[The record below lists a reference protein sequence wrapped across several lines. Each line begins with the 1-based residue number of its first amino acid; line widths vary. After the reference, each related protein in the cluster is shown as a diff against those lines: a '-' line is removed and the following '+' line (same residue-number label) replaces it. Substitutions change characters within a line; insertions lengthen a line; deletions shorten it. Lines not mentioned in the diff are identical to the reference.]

1 MARILFMGSPE
12 YAIPTLNALVEHH
25 QVLAVITQPDKPVGR
40 KKILTPSP
48 VKVAALN
55 HGLKVIQP
63 EKIKM
68 IEEEL
73 RELSPD
79 FIVTA
84 AFGQFLPESILNIP
98 KYESLN
104 LHGSILPKYRGGAPI
119 QRAIMNLDKET
130 GVSLMRMVKKMDA
143 GPVFKIIKTPIE
155 SKTTG
160 ELMVE
165 LGELAAEL
173 ILESLPL
180 IEKGTL
186 KPVPQD
192 ELEVTFAPIINRNDE
207 MLNFKDPAV
216 VLEAKIR
223 ALSPSPLPY
232 VNTNH
237 GPIKILTAK
246 VSNQQGNPGEI
257 IEVTAS
263 GICVATGEGSILLF
277 EGIPAGKKPMK
288 LSDFYQGHKD
298 LRFDVSEDPESL
310 SYP

>member
-1 MARILFMGSPE
+1 MARIIFMGSPE
-12 YAIPTLNALVEHH
+12 YAIPTLNALVKHH

-48 VKVAALN
+48 VKVAALEQ
-55 HGLKVIQP
+55 GLKVIQP
-63 EKIKM
+63 EKIKT

-73 RELSPD
+73 MVFSPD

-84 AFGQFLPESILNIP
+84 AFGQFLPESILNLP

-143 GPVFKIIKTPIE
+143 GPIFKIIKTTIE

-165 LGELAAEL
+165 LGKMAAEL
-173 ILESLPL
+173 ILESLTL

-192 ELEVTFAPIINRNDE
+192 ESEVTFAPIISRNDE
-207 MLNFKDPAV
+207 VISLNKTSAI
-216 VLEAKIR
+216 LEAKIR
-223 ALSPSPLPY
+223 ALTPGPLAY
-232 VNTNH
+232 LNTNH
-237 GPIKILTAK
+237 GPIKIINAK
-246 VSNQQGNPGEI
+246 VSNQQGKPGEI

-263 GICVATGEGSILLF
+263 GICVATGEGSILLS
-277 EGIPAGKKPMK
+277 EGIPAGKKLMK
-288 LSDFYQGHKD
+288 LNDFYQGHKD
-298 LRFDVSEDPESL
+298 LRFDVS
-310 SYP
+310 

>member
-1 MARILFMGSPE
+1 MARIIFMGSPE
-12 YAIPTLNALVEHH
+12 YAIPTLNSLVKHH

-40 KKILTPSP
+40 KKMLTPSP
-48 VKVAALN
+48 VKVAALK

-73 RELSPD
+73 RGLSPD

-98 KYESLN
+98 HYESLN

-119 QRAIMNLDKET
+119 QRAIMNLEKET

-143 GPVFKIIKTPIE
+143 GPVFKIIKTSIE

-160 ELMVE
+160 DLMVE
-165 LGELAAEL
+165 LGEMAAEL
-173 ILESLPL
+173 IIETLPM
-180 IEKGTL
+180 IERGTL
-186 KPVPQD
+186 KPVLQD
-192 ELEVTFAPIINRNDE
+192 ELEVTFAPIITRIYEGLDV
-207 MLNFKDPAV
+207 KDSAV
-216 VLEAKIR
+216 LLEAKIR
-223 ALSPSPLPY
+223 ALSPGPLAY
-232 VNTNH
+232 INTNH
-237 GPIKILTAK
+237 GPIKIITAT
-246 VSNQQGNPGEI
+246 VSNQPGKSGEI

-263 GICVATGEGSILLF
+263 GICVATGAGSILLSK
-277 EGIPAGKKPMK
+277 GIPAGKKPMN

-298 LRFDVSEDPESL
+298 LRFNL
-310 SYP
+310 S